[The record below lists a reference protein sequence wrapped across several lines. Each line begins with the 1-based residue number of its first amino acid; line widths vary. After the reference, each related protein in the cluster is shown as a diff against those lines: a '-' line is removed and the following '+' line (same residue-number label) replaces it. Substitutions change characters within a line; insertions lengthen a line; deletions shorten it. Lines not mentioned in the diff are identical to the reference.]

1 MIVSLSKH
9 GGLAAGVRLR
19 QPPLMV
25 DAKSLPPEAARDLA
39 AIPDA
44 ADAAARADAPPA
56 PGEPHPDSMSYTITV
71 ERDGTTLTLKARN
84 SAMSPPFR
92 ELRDWIERHGRRD

>member
-9 GGLAAGVRLR
+9 GGLAAGIRLR
-19 QPPLMV
+19 QPPLKV
-25 DAKSLPPEAARDLA
+25 DAEALPPEAARDLA
-39 AIPDA
+39 EMV
-44 ADAAARADAPPA
+44 DAAAKADAPPA
-56 PGEPHPDSMSYTITV
+56 PSEPHPDSMSYTITV

-92 ELRDWIERHGRRD
+92 ELRDWIERHGRRE

>member
-19 QPPLMV
+19 QPPLKV
-25 DAKSLPPEAARDLA
+25 DAEALPPEAARDLA
-39 AIPDA
+39 EMV
-44 ADAAARADAPPA
+44 DAAAARAKADAPPA
-56 PGEPHPDSMSYTITV
+56 SEPHPDSMSYTITV

-92 ELRDWIERHGRRD
+92 DLRDWIERHGRRD

>member
-19 QPPLMV
+19 QPPLKV
-25 DAKSLPPEAARDLA
+25 NAEALPPEAAHDLA
-39 AIPDA
+39 EMV
-44 ADAAARADAPPA
+44 DAAAKADAPSA
-56 PGEPHPDSMSYTITV
+56 PSEPHPDSMSYTITV

-92 ELRDWIERHGRRD
+92 DLRDWIERHGRRE

>member
-19 QPPLMV
+19 QPPLKV
-25 DAKSLPPEAARDLA
+25 DAAALEPQAARDLA
-39 AIPDA
+39 EMVDA
-44 ADAAARADAPPA
+44 AVKSDASPA
-56 PGEPHPDSMSYTITV
+56 PAEPHPDSMSYTITV

-92 ELRDWIERHGRRD
+92 ELRDWIESHGRRN